1 MIVPVDPNRS
11 CSVDNVCEQQCV
23 HELDSSN
30 ACMTVEVCSCRNGY
44 TLGLNMKNCSGE
56 NNCKMILVLIEF
68 IHYIVINEL
77 LIGFVLSAT

>member
-1 MIVPVDPNRS
+1 MFIGAQSLEKCSLLYYSMIVPVDPNRS

-23 HELDSSN
+23 RELDSSN

-56 NNCKMILVLIEF
+56 NNCK
-68 IHYIVINEL
+68 
-77 LIGFVLSAT
+77 